1 MPVRKAI
8 SSEPRKVKIFHL
20 LCGPSIK
27 KPSTYRAMPV
37 TNKINK
43 TDKNSFK
50 IVQSLLFEK
59 YLKVFKILR
68 ARNMIIADKNPYK
81 AIVVSKLN
89 APAACVLKGLY
100 NEKNPKMNID
110 NIKVPLKGFFKI

>member
-59 YLKVFKILR
+59 YLIVFKILMNR
-68 ARNMIIADKNPYK
+68 KTNTPDKKLYT
-81 AIVVSKLN
+81 AIV
-89 APAACVLKGLY
+89 AP
-100 NEKNPKMNID
+100 
-110 NIKVPLKGFFKI
+110 